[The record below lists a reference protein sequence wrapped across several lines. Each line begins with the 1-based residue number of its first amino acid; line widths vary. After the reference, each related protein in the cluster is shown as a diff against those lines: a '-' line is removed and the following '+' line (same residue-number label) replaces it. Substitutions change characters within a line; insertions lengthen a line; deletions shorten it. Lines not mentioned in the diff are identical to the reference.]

1 MTLNRDIIVSL
12 YDSNSDISRLV
23 VSWYDGEYTDLL
35 LYRNYPLLRRLVLRA
50 IRELQADNNSLTL
63 LLTLRA

>member
-12 YDSNSDISRLV
+12 YDSNNDISRLV
-23 VSWYDGEYTDLL
+23 DSWYDGEYTDLL